1 MTSGMSIRA
10 QYRRTSGVVIF
21 MANDQIQNEFSDAG
35 YADYYSSFV
44 PSAKY
49 GYEFTGWDKTLDE
62 INTARAS
69 GNVIVTANFAP
80 KKETF
85 TVTINNGEV
94 NADETVSCEE
104 STLITR
110 TAKAVEGKTFAYWMK
125 DDALFTYNPKISF
138 TANADCVITAVY
150 TSNTVTEQT
159 TAEINKVSY
168 VDGNLIIKAGMSVPD
183 GMTIVSVGI
192 RTSSNSDMSEAT
204 ETTATTSNNPT
215 EFAVTKS
222 GVAVNTT
229 LYAQAYVTYRD
240 TNNVETTGYGSI
252 MTITAGQD
260 YDAAEKGTATIRS
273 AIYNADTKK
282 ATFNAYLT
290 VPENAVIVKAG
301 LVAAPSTSFNPESS
315 VLTADYAAENS
326 GFVKSLST
334 AEGKCVPVNY
344 TWYKSNVNTGYTW
357 YARAYLVYTLNGE
370 QHTVYGSLVELKA

>member
-138 TANADCVITAVY
+138 TANAECVITAVY

-168 VDGNLIIKAGMSVPD
+168 VDGDLIIKAGMSVPD

-204 ETTATTSNNPT
+204 ETTATTSNNPA

-229 LYAQAYVTYRD
+229 LYAQAYVTYTNGTD
-240 TNNVETTGYGSI
+240 TITAESSV
-252 MTITAGQD
+252 MAITAGQD

-301 LVAAPSTSFNPESS
+301 LVAAPSTKFDPTNA
-315 VLTADYAAENS
+315 VLTDANAT
-326 GFVKSLST
+326 FVKSLAK
-334 AEGKCVPVNY
+334 AEGQSAPVNY
-344 TWYKSNVNTGYTW
+344 TWNLGNVSSGTII

-370 QHTVYGSLVELKA
+370 QHTVYGSLYIFTA